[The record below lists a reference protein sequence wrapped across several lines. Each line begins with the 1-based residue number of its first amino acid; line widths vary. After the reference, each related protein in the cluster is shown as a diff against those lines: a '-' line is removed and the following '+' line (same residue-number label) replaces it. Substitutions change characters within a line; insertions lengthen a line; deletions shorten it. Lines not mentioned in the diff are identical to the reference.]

1 MLWRWSPASR
11 IGKRMQPIAIA
22 NWKRFFSTGDRSL
35 LEACLTEEVI
45 FESPVVHTPQVG
57 KASTVKYLYS
67 GQRVFYNPSFVYVRE
82 WTASN
87 SCVLELQTM
96 IDGISING
104 VDIISW
110 NDDNKITGFKVM
122 IRPLKAIQL
131 VHQLMMQE
139 LLKNTPPS

>member
-1 MLWRWSPASR
+1 
-11 IGKRMQPIAIA
+11 MQPIAIS
-22 NWKRFFSTGDRSL
+22 NWKRFFSTGALPL
-35 LEACLTEEVI
+35 LEACLAEEVI

-57 KASTVKYLYS
+57 KAITLKYLYS
-67 GQRVFYNPSFVYVRE
+67 GQRVFYNTSFVYVHE
-82 WTASN
+82 WIASN
-87 SCVLELQTM
+87 SCVLELQTV
-96 IDGISING
+96 IDGILING

-110 NDDNKITGFKVM
+110 NDDNKITSFKVM

>member
-1 MLWRWSPASR
+1 
-11 IGKRMQPIAIA
+11 MQPIAIS
-22 NWKRFFSTGDRSL
+22 NWKRFFSTGAL
-35 LEACLTEEVI
+35 PELEACLAEEVI
-45 FESPVVHTPQVG
+45 FESPVVHRPQVG
-57 KASTVKYLYS
+57 KAITVKYLYS

-87 SCVLELQTM
+87 SCVLELQTV

-110 NDDNKITGFKVM
+110 NDDNKITRFKVM

-139 LLKNTPPS
+139 LLKNTSPS

>member
-1 MLWRWSPASR
+1 
-11 IGKRMQPIAIA
+11 
-22 NWKRFFSTGDRSL
+22 
-35 LEACLTEEVI
+35 
-45 FESPVVHTPQVG
+45 
-57 KASTVKYLYS
+57 
-67 GQRVFYNPSFVYVRE
+67 
-82 WTASN
+82 
-87 SCVLELQTM
+87 VLELQTV

-110 NDDNKITGFKVM
+110 NDDSKITSFKVM

>member
-1 MLWRWSPASR
+1 
-11 IGKRMQPIAIA
+11 MQPLAIS
-22 NWKRFFSTGDRSL
+22 NWKRFFSTGAL
-35 LEACLTEEVI
+35 PELEACLAEEVI

-57 KASTVKYLYS
+57 KAITVKYLYS
-67 GQRVFYNPSFVYVRE
+67 VRE

-87 SCVLELQTM
+87 SCVLELRTV

>member
-1 MLWRWSPASR
+1 
-11 IGKRMQPIAIA
+11 MQPIAIT
-22 NWKRFFSTGDRSL
+22 NWKRFFSTGAL
-35 LEACLTEEVI
+35 PELEACLAEEVI

-57 KASTVKYLYS
+57 KAITVKYLYS
-67 GQRVFYNPSFVYVRE
+67 GQRVFHNPSFVYVRE

-87 SCVLELQTM
+87 SSVLELQTV
-96 IDGISING
+96 INGISING

-110 NDDNKITGFKVM
+110 NDDDKITSFKVM

-139 LLKNTPPS
+139 LLKNTSPS

>member
-1 MLWRWSPASR
+1 
-11 IGKRMQPIAIA
+11 MQPIAVS
-22 NWKRFFSTGDRSL
+22 NWKRFFSTGQL
-35 LEACLTEEVI
+35 PVLEACLAEEVI

-57 KASTVKYLYS
+57 KAITARYLYS
-67 GQRVFYNPSFVYVRE
+67 GQRVFYNASFVYVRE
-82 WTASN
+82 WVGSN
-87 SCVLELQTM
+87 SCVLELQTV

-110 NDDNKITGFKVM
+110 NDDDKITSFKVM

-139 LLKNTPPS
+139 LLKSTPPS